1 MASKKAFESFAEA
14 IAKLRK
20 SVPKEL
26 KKQKKKAAAKAKPK
40 PKSKPKP
47 KEKVDHTGRTKSVKE
62 QLKQSGTEFLSD
74 AEKAA
79 KRKREEEKRKG
90 K

>member
-40 PKSKPKP
+40 PKPKP
-47 KEKVDHTGRTKSVKE
+47 KEKVDHTSRTKSIKE
-62 QLKQSGTEFLSD
+62 QLKQSDTEFLSD

-79 KRKREEEKRKG
+79 KRKREKEKRKG